1 MAEVIVRLS
10 EGVGELVL
18 NRPAQ
23 RNALTGPLVQELTR
37 GLQSLQSDSS
47 CSAVVV
53 RGAEGFF
60 CAGLDLKAFA
70 AEPAPE
76 WRAGFQDLWAQY
88 HQTVL
93 QTEVPII
100 GALQGF
106 AIAGGS
112 SLALAC
118 DFLVAGE
125 NAFMHVSEV
134 ERNML
139 APLNVFWL
147 TQRYGYQVA
156 LRMGLLGQR
165 WAAPDLL
172 AAGLIE
178 QCVPDEQVV
187 DAAMTMASRFASFEQ
202 QNVRALKRS
211 IQAGSGLTNDSANF
225 AKVLEAIKTAAA
237 A

>member
-1 MAEVIVRLS
+1 
-10 EGVGELVL
+10 
-18 NRPAQ
+18 
-23 RNALTGPLVQELTR
+23 
-37 GLQSLQSDSS
+37 
-47 CSAVVV
+47 
-53 RGAEGFF
+53 
-60 CAGLDLKAFA
+60 
-70 AEPAPE
+70 
-76 WRAGFQDLWAQY
+76 
-88 HQTVL
+88 
-93 QTEVPII
+93 
-100 GALQGF
+100 LQGF